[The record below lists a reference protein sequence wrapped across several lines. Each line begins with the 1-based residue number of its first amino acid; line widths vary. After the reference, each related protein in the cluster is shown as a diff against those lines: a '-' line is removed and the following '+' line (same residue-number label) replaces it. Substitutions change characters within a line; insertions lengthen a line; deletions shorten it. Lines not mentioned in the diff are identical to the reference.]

1 MTLSQLVERNA
12 SSQINPPKGFRNLDV
27 AFEFRKFKKAKNIKN
42 HDEAVKLFC
51 ATTGEVYE

>member
-1 MTLSQLVERNA
+1 MKLKQMLNRHA
-12 SSQINPPKGFRNLDV
+12 AGIHNPPKGFRNLDV
-27 AFEFRKFKKAKNIKN
+27 ASKFRKFKKAKNIKN